1 MKFTKKKILFLLES
15 RATYGYAKNVIEV
28 INDFKNL
35 NYATLVTGGHLSKTN
50 DTSLKYIHKDNIKID
65 EKIKFEILNKK
76 FSWSFYIGKAISKF
90 SLALEKI
97 KPDIALIFGDRV
109 ETLSFCITCA
119 YMNIPIAHVQAG
131 DKSGHIDDSA
141 RYAIAKLAH
150 IHFASCEDSVQR
162 LLKLGEQKFRIFN
175 TGAPQLDNIMR
186 DSKINNKE
194 DLNFFKKQKFI
205 LFIFHPI
212 MAELKNLEL
221 YVDNIFQACLTTK
234 LNIVAIFPN
243 TDLGSEKII
252 KVINKFKKSIKIYKN
267 LEREKFLYLLKNCE
281 FLIGNSSAGILE
293 APSFKKP
300 TINVGNRQRGRP
312 QSENII
318 NSGYSKYSIINAIKV
333 LKSRKFQSSLAKVK
347 NIYGDG
353 RSGVRICKILDK
365 IDINKKW
372 TDKETTY

>member
-1 MKFTKKKILFLLES
+1 MKFTKKKNLFLIET
-15 RATYGYAKNVIEV
+15 RDTYGYAKNVIEV
-28 INDFKNL
+28 INNFKNL

-50 DTSLKYIHKDNIKID
+50 DTSLKYIRKDNIKID

-150 IHFASCEDSVQR
+150 IHFASCEDSAQR

-194 DLNFFKKQKFI
+194 NLNFFKKQKFI

-318 NSGYSKYSIINAIKV
+318 NSGYANYSIINAIKV

>member
-131 DKSGHIDDSA
+131 DKSGNIDDSA

>member
-1 MKFTKKKILFLLES
+1 MKLYKI
-15 RATYGYAKNVIEV
+15 GY
-28 INDFKNL
+28 
-35 NYATLVTGGHLSKTN
+35 
-50 DTSLKYIHKDNIKID
+50 
-65 EKIKFEILNKK
+65 
-76 FSWSFYIGKAISKF
+76 
-90 SLALEKI
+90 
-97 KPDIALIFGDRV
+97 
-109 ETLSFCITCA
+109 
-119 YMNIPIAHVQAG
+119 
-131 DKSGHIDDSA
+131 
-141 RYAIAKLAH
+141 
-150 IHFASCEDSVQR
+150 
-162 LLKLGEQKFRIFN
+162 
-175 TGAPQLDNIMR
+175 
-186 DSKINNKE
+186 SKINNKE
-194 DLNFFKKQKFI
+194 DFNFFKKQKFI

-243 TDLGSEKII
+243 TDLGPEKII

>member
-50 DTSLKYIHKDNIKID
+50 DTSLKYIRKDNIKID

-221 YVDNIFQACLTTK
+221 YVDNIFQACFTTK
-234 LNIVAIFPN
+234 LNIVVIFPN

-333 LKSRKFQSSLAKVK
+333 LKSGKFQSSLAKVK

>member
-28 INDFKNL
+28 INNFKNL

-50 DTSLKYIHKDNIKID
+50 DTSLKYIRKDNIKID

-150 IHFASCEDSVQR
+150 IHFASCEDSAQR

-194 DLNFFKKQKFI
+194 NLNFFKKQKFI

-318 NSGYSKYSIINAIKV
+318 NSGYAKYSIINAIKV

>member
-50 DTSLKYIHKDNIKID
+50 DTSLKYIRKDNIKID

-221 YVDNIFQACLTTK
+221 YVDNIFQACFTTK
-234 LNIVAIFPN
+234 LNIVVIFPN

>member
-1 MKFTKKKILFLLES
+1 M
-15 RATYGYAKNVIEV
+15 
-28 INDFKNL
+28 
-35 NYATLVTGGHLSKTN
+35 
-50 DTSLKYIHKDNIKID
+50 KYIRKDNIKID

-150 IHFASCEDSVQR
+150 IHFASCEDSAQR

-194 DLNFFKKQKFI
+194 NLNFFKKQKFI

-318 NSGYSKYSIINAIKV
+318 NSGYAKYSIINAIKV